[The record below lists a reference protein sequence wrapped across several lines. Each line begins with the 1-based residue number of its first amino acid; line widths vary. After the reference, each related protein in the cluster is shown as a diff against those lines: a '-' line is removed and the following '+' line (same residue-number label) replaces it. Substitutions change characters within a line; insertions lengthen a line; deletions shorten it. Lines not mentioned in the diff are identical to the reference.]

1 MDTWLIIVLA
11 VVGVFVVLALLAP
24 PEAPAPPAL
33 PETDRVRALC
43 AQLTG
48 DPVRDR
54 AVMNSVLAL
63 GPRQVPCLL
72 DVLSEAI
79 RYEVTPARLARLED
93 LLADFGL
100 AALPPLAQTLARLRP
115 TSPLAASVLRVVAR
129 LGRPGLADVVVRS
142 LNEPALA
149 PFLPRLRNDDHA
161 LADVSAAVSAVLAA
175 RPAHAHPHDLHRVVG
190 LIAASA
196 RLRGGQSRLLDDL
209 WAAWG
214 SEGRVAVL
222 AWLCDWLPLARPDHL
237 VAGLSDPS
245 DAVRAAAARLATLL
259 VVPTLVPALAELA
272 TTGDEAGRLAAVH
285 ALAAWPQRAAQEALV
300 PAAGDP
306 SPEVAAAALAG
317 LATGPA
323 DLFRAAAERAQALP
337 EGARQALACEAPFE
351 ADSGNVLQLLTFFAP
366 GPTRQVVIAL
376 LGRHIDRDPR
386 ALERLIQVA
395 AGEEGAPLALRL
407 LAVHGSPAGP
417 ELLAR
422 ALEQPTHPSERLRL
436 QEVAQLLGG
445 TAAAH
450 IARRLA
456 VGPWL
461 ATQLAVL
468 RAQDCADAVPALLHL
483 LEECREG
490 EAEAAL
496 AATLALGGHTVQE
509 ALDEALRLPGRG
521 LLAPALHFLQAYA
534 TSADLP
540 RLIELFDRHPPL
552 RTIVLA
558 LIELQGPAA
567 LPALEA
573 RLARGGDDSVVLML
587 ERRIAVLRETTG
599 RGLPRA

>member
-24 PEAPAPPAL
+24 PETPAPPAL

-48 DPVRDR
+48 DAARDR
-54 AVMNSVLAL
+54 VVMNSVLAL
-63 GPRQVPCLL
+63 GPRQVPPLL
-72 DVLSEAI
+72 EVLSEAI
-79 RYEVTPARLARLED
+79 RHEVTPARLARLED

-100 AALPPLAQTLARLRP
+100 AALPALAETLARLRP
-115 TSPLAASVLRVVAR
+115 TSPLAASILRVMTR
-129 LGRPGLADVVVRS
+129 LGRPGLAEVVVRS
-142 LNEPALA
+142 LDQPALA
-149 PFLPRLRNDDHA
+149 PFLPRLRNDYNA
-161 LADVSAAVSAVLAA
+161 LADVSAAPAAVLAA
-175 RPAHAHPHDLHRVVG
+175 RPPRSHGDDLTRVVG

-196 RLRGGQSRLLDDL
+196 RLRGGRSGLLDDL

-222 AWLCDWLPLARPDHL
+222 DWLCDWLPLARPDHL

-259 VVPTLVPALAELA
+259 VEPSLVPALGELA

-285 ALAAWPQRAAQEALV
+285 ALAAWPHRAAQEALV
-300 PAAGDP
+300 PVASDP
-306 SPEVAAAALAG
+306 SPWVAAAVIAG
-317 LATGPA
+317 LATGPV
-323 DLFRAAAERAQALP
+323 DLFRAAAERARALP
-337 EGARQALACEAPFE
+337 ERAQEALAFEAPFE
-351 ADSGNVLQLLTFFAP
+351 ADSGNVLQLMTFFAP
-366 GPTRQVVIAL
+366 GPTRLVVIAL

-395 AGEEGAPLALRL
+395 AGEEGAALALRI
-407 LAVHGSPAGP
+407 LAIHGTPIGP

-422 ALEQPTHPSERLRL
+422 ALEQPVERNDRLRL

-450 IARRLA
+450 IARRLV
-456 VGPWL
+456 VGPRL

-468 RAQDCADAVPALLHL
+468 RAHDCADAVPALLRL

-496 AATLALGGHTVQE
+496 AATLALGGHAVQE
-509 ALDEALRLPGRG
+509 VLDEALRLPGRG
-521 LLAPALHFLQAYA
+521 LLTPALHFLQAYA
-534 TSADLP
+534 TTADLP
-540 RLIELFDRHPPL
+540 RLIELFDRHPPH
-552 RTIVLA
+552 RTLILA
-558 LIELQGPAA
+558 LVELIGPAA

-573 RLARGGDDSVVLML
+573 RLERGGDDAVVLML

-599 RGLPRA
+599 RGLDRR